1 MFKFK
6 RVLAII
12 LCMTMVLGSTLPNFA
27 STDLTNN
34 EETTSESIKKDDK
47 LEKETEERI
56 EESETDETENKSD
69 ETTFSDEKSESE
81 SESDET
87 KTSEEE
93 PESDETE
100 VSEEEIESDET
111 KSSEEETE
119 SIETETSETETSET
133 ELDEEKTASAS
144 EIESEET
151 DENDDDKKYDNIN
164 VATSSETLNLDD
176 TIKKATE
183 SEIKPVYEDY
193 EEHGLGFIPN
203 DFEVP
208 AVEEIPRKGLF
219 KLFGA
224 PAIPESYDP
233 RNETLSTG
241 IPKLPP
247 VRDQGSF
254 GTCWAFSTIG
264 MFETYLR
271 LHGYVDNETDS
282 NLSEAALTYF
292 TQYGLY
298 EKEVTKAGSP
308 NLDIPGLEGFDYTTI
323 YDRNKLGKLG
333 GNQARGLLT
342 MSSYIGAVIEDENT
356 NYESKMAYI
365 KTNGL
370 DGSYAFKKNGF
381 LLKNGIFLNKKNID
395 MVKQAIMDNGSVGIS
410 YHAGRA
416 TADDDAGADASYV
429 HTSGGEYYYY
439 TDEKTSNANHA
450 ILIVGWDDNAPK
462 ENFYVGGSNY
472 SASTKKAQNNG
483 GWLCRNSWGG
493 VGNGTDGYFWMSYE
507 EPSLESTMYTV
518 EAMGTDTYKY
528 NYHYDTS
535 ASAMLR
541 GHDVSDGVPMEYAN
555 IFKVSNDEDQV
566 LEAISVALNS
576 TNVEYDI
583 LIYTSD
589 TSMAT
594 PTNKGTKKAK
604 PDATLA
610 LTQSGTISAAG
621 IYTIEL
627 NKKISLP
634 KNSYF
639 SVIFRVKSTS
649 SGVVY
654 IFCDE
659 SKNDGSYATV
669 NEAAA
674 KQSFHGYKYNSTS
687 YYWDD
692 VNAEDPEWKTNDV
705 NVLKDGEGRNYR
717 IKAFTNPAK
726 PYTLSYG
733 WYNESAA
740 GKSANDI
747 TKITLAKGSSSIP
760 SSFDASWDIPDSN
773 GLVGYIKGTEVTI
786 CAPENGTI
794 YAADN
799 SDHLFSGRGSQDSS
813 GDYALDYNKAFIKC
827 KNIVNINYL
836 DTSNV
841 TNMNGMFQGF
851 GARNI
856 YQSDY
861 ATLLSSPEASIIN
874 VTGFDTSKVT
884 SMNSMFELSA
894 IKTIDVS
901 NFDLSKVTS
910 VKSMFARA
918 GIIEEIDIHSLNT
931 DEIRNASSMFRKC
944 LSLKEIDMTDLTFVE
959 ASNFDYIFAESPK
972 LRKIL
977 VSDTFFLSNTVS
989 TTNMF
994 SDCTSLIG
1002 GKGTRY
1008 VDKLVKDGK
1017 YAIVDGGP
1025 TSKNP
1030 GYLTGEN
1037 QGPIMITFNFDMNG
1051 HGTQINPVEVEEGK
1065 KLQKPT
1071 NPTAT
1076 GYTFAY
1082 WYEDDATKEFDFN
1095 EAIQITAN
1103 LTRTLY
1109 AKWNPITYTIN
1120 YNTVIS
1126 GATIAKNSIP
1136 KTYGVNATL
1145 DNPTK
1150 TDYEFVA
1157 WYKDNAYKDLYNGT
1171 TDLSSTQGGSVTI
1184 YAKWK
1189 AKITFNVNGHGSLPA
1204 GTTSPTYVELNG
1216 KITLPTLSND
1226 GVTGYTFDVNNSWY
1240 DNSDISTA
1248 TLIGKA
1254 GANYTVT
1261 EPKTIYARWN
1271 ENSYGIIYYE
1281 NGGTYESGYTKPTTR
1296 LYSATT
1302 NLPTSSEIKKTGYDF
1317 DGWYETSDFIGS
1329 SISAIGPN
1337 VAVQK
1342 VVYAKWKEKT
1352 YTVTYNDGSA
1362 SITPYAAD
1370 NNAHWKSGYNSAPTS
1385 RKYTEA
1391 LALPG
1396 DGNVV
1401 KKGYFFL
1408 GWYKDGDASEKIITS
1423 IPANTAEDY
1432 VLKAKWDAAH
1442 TVTFNYMGYGTNTTD
1457 IVRNGYK
1464 VGKPTNPT
1472 YQGKSFQGW
1481 FVDDHYSASYDFNAN
1496 VTSSFTLYAKWE
1508 DVPTW
1513 TVEFNLTSGSV
1524 HPDASKISDI
1534 PSNQYIENGNKAT
1547 APSMPVANGYAF
1559 KGWYRDANFA
1569 TPWNFDTAVYEHR
1582 TLYGKWDIITYTIT
1596 YNKNRGDWE
1605 SSYSA
1610 PASWTVAD
1618 IKQLPSGDDIKR
1630 EHYSFDGWFTKSD
1643 FSSDS
1648 KVTTLVGVNV
1658 NLILYAK
1665 WTPIGNYKTINFLPN
1680 GGSGTMESQ
1689 HAFEGEDTIL
1699 YSNAYSRSG
1708 YSFSKWTS
1716 DDGRTFTNGQNIGNV
1731 TTDLILTAEWVQNP
1745 TPSPSPSTRRSSSGG
1760 GGGIPASSLPT
1771 TLPNG
1776 QPLVQAVEPVTTVS
1790 LLGIVETVA
1799 TDAATGIVSTTVG
1812 MNFSPSSVIS
1822 SLTNTSWSADIN
1834 GKYRLQ
1840 ATNAF
1845 GQIVDPKDSWVC
1857 IDTNVVNATGQ
1868 TIVVSDFYFFN
1879 GNGEMVTGWLNDISG
1894 KTYFLETQ
1902 ANSEQGKMTRGWKSI
1917 SGKYYYFNSDGTLLK
1932 GGVTP
1937 DGYTVDATGMWIA

>member
-1 MFKFK
+1 MMFKFK
-6 RVLAII
+6 RVLAIM
-12 LCMTMVLGSTLPNFA
+12 LCITMVLGSTLPNFA
-27 STDLTNN
+27 STDLTNK

-69 ETTFSDEKSESE
+69 ESIASDEKSES
-81 SESDET
+81 DET
-87 KTSEEE
+87 KVSEEE
-93 PESDETE
+93 PESDETK

-119 SIETETSETETSET
+119 SIESETNEIET
-133 ELDEEKTASAS
+133 DEEKTASAS
-144 EIESEET
+144 EIESEEI
-151 DENDDDKKYDNIN
+151 DENDDNKKYDNIN
-164 VATSSETLNLDD
+164 VATSSETINLDD

-183 SEIKPVYEDY
+183 SEIKPVYEDN

-224 PAIPESYDP
+224 PVIPESYDP

-247 VRDQGSF
+247 IRNQGSF

-298 EKEVTKAGSP
+298 EQEVTKAGST

-323 YDRNKLGKLG
+323 YDRTKVGKLG

-342 MSSYIGAVIEDENT
+342 MSSYIGAVIEDEKT
-356 NYESKMAYI
+356 DYDTQMPVI
-365 KTNGL
+365 KNSGL
-370 DGSYAFKKNGF
+370 DGSYAFNKNGF
-381 LLKNGIFLNKKNID
+381 VLKNGIFLNKKNQD
-395 MVKQAIMDNGSVGIS
+395 MVKQAIIDNGSVGIS

-429 HTSGGEYYYY
+429 HTSKGEYYYY
-439 TDEKTSNANHA
+439 TDKTTSNANHA
-450 ILIVGWDDNAPK
+450 ILVVGWDDNAPK

-493 VGNGTDGYFWMSYE
+493 VGNGTDAYFWMSYE

-541 GHDVSDGVPMEYAN
+541 GHDISDGVPMEYAN
-555 IFKVSNDEDQV
+555 VFKVSNDEDQV
-566 LEAISVALNS
+566 LEAVGIALNS

-589 TSMAT
+589 TPMVT
-594 PTNKGTKKAK
+594 PINKDTTKKA
-604 PDATLA
+604 ATQA

-627 NKKISLP
+627 NKKIFLP

-639 SVIFRVKSTS
+639 SVIFRAKSTS
-649 SGVVY
+649 TGVVY

-674 KQSFHGYKYNSTS
+674 GQSYHGYKSGKY

-692 VNAEDPEWKTNDV
+692 VNAEDPIWGSGDV
-705 NVLKDGEGRNYR
+705 NVLKNGEGRNYR

-813 GDYALDYNKAFIKC
+813 GDYALDYNKAFVKC

-918 GIIEEIDIHSLNT
+918 GIIEDIDIHSLNT
-931 DEIRNASSMFRKC
+931 DEITNASSMFRKC

-959 ASNFDYIFAESPK
+959 ASNFDYMFAENPK

-1017 YAIVDGGP
+1017 YAIVDQGP

-1030 GYLTGEN
+1030 G
-1037 QGPIMITFNFDMNG
+1037 
-1051 HGTQINPVEVEEGK
+1051 
-1065 KLQKPT
+1065 
-1071 NPTAT
+1071 
-1076 GYTFAY
+1076 
-1082 WYEDDATKEFDFN
+1082 
-1095 EAIQITAN
+1095 
-1103 LTRTLY
+1103 
-1109 AKWNPITYTIN
+1109 
-1120 YNTVIS
+1120 
-1126 GATIAKNSIP
+1126 
-1136 KTYGVNATL
+1136 
-1145 DNPTK
+1145 
-1150 TDYEFVA
+1150 
-1157 WYKDNAYKDLYNGT
+1157 
-1171 TDLSSTQGGSVTI
+1171 
-1184 YAKWK
+1184 
-1189 AKITFNVNGHGSLPA
+1189 
-1204 GTTSPTYVELNG
+1204 
-1216 KITLPTLSND
+1216 
-1226 GVTGYTFDVNNSWY
+1226 
-1240 DNSDISTA
+1240 
-1248 TLIGKA
+1248 
-1254 GANYTVT
+1254 
-1261 EPKTIYARWN
+1261 
-1271 ENSYGIIYYE
+1271 
-1281 NGGTYESGYTKPTTR
+1281 
-1296 LYSATT
+1296 
-1302 NLPTSSEIKKTGYDF
+1302 
-1317 DGWYETSDFIGS
+1317 
-1329 SISAIGPN
+1329 
-1337 VAVQK
+1337 
-1342 VVYAKWKEKT
+1342 
-1352 YTVTYNDGSA
+1352 
-1362 SITPYAAD
+1362 
-1370 NNAHWKSGYNSAPTS
+1370 
-1385 RKYTEA
+1385 
-1391 LALPG
+1391 
-1396 DGNVV
+1396 
-1401 KKGYFFL
+1401 
-1408 GWYKDGDASEKIITS
+1408 
-1423 IPANTAEDY
+1423 
-1432 VLKAKWDAAH
+1432 
-1442 TVTFNYMGYGTNTTD
+1442 
-1457 IVRNGYK
+1457 
-1464 VGKPTNPT
+1464 
-1472 YQGKSFQGW
+1472 
-1481 FVDDHYSASYDFNAN
+1481 
-1496 VTSSFTLYAKWE
+1496 
-1508 DVPTW
+1508 
-1513 TVEFNLTSGSV
+1513 
-1524 HPDASKISDI
+1524 
-1534 PSNQYIENGNKAT
+1534 
-1547 APSMPVANGYAF
+1547 
-1559 KGWYRDANFA
+1559 
-1569 TPWNFDTAVYEHR
+1569 
-1582 TLYGKWDIITYTIT
+1582 
-1596 YNKNRGDWE
+1596 
-1605 SSYSA
+1605 
-1610 PASWTVAD
+1610 
-1618 IKQLPSGDDIKR
+1618 
-1630 EHYSFDGWFTKSD
+1630 
-1643 FSSDS
+1643 
-1648 KVTTLVGVNV
+1648 
-1658 NLILYAK
+1658 
-1665 WTPIGNYKTINFLPN
+1665 
-1680 GGSGTMESQ
+1680 
-1689 HAFEGEDTIL
+1689 
-1699 YSNAYSRSG
+1699 
-1708 YSFSKWTS
+1708 
-1716 DDGRTFTNGQNIGNV
+1716 
-1731 TTDLILTAEWVQNP
+1731 
-1745 TPSPSPSTRRSSSGG
+1745 
-1760 GGGIPASSLPT
+1760 
-1771 TLPNG
+1771 
-1776 QPLVQAVEPVTTVS
+1776 
-1790 LLGIVETVA
+1790 
-1799 TDAATGIVSTTVG
+1799 
-1812 MNFSPSSVIS
+1812 
-1822 SLTNTSWSADIN
+1822 
-1834 GKYRLQ
+1834 
-1840 ATNAF
+1840 
-1845 GQIVDPKDSWVC
+1845 
-1857 IDTNVVNATGQ
+1857 
-1868 TIVVSDFYFFN
+1868 
-1879 GNGEMVTGWLNDISG
+1879 
-1894 KTYFLETQ
+1894 
-1902 ANSEQGKMTRGWKSI
+1902 
-1917 SGKYYYFNSDGTLLK
+1917 
-1932 GGVTP
+1932 
-1937 DGYTVDATGMWIA
+1937 